1 MACCPTHH
9 LIIMLH
15 CLAELLHSS
24 ACLSQLMSCQ
34 VMDGLSE
41 TVGEDC
47 ALVQLFSD
55 DSLPV
60 IVTV

>member
-1 MACCPTHH
+1 
-9 LIIMLH
+9 
-15 CLAELLHSS
+15 
-24 ACLSQLMSCQ
+24 
-34 VMDGLSE
+34 MDGLSE